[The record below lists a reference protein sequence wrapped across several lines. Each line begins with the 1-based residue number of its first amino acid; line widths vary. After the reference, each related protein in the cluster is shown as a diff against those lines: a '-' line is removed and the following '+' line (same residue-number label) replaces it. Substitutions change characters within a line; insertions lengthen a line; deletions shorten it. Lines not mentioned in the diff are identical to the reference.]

1 MSTQKIL
8 IVDDE
13 KLILISTR
21 IVLESVGYGVVTAA
35 SGEEAIGKAREES
48 PGLILLDIM
57 MPGIDGWETLSRLKE
72 DAETKDIP
80 VIIFTAREHS
90 RGRLRCPGASQA
102 SSSRW
107 MSATTRFCST
117 TWLPSGRLM
126 RHAPRSYQSMTPRIS
141 SPSRRRK
148 TSGVWASAWRR

>member
-21 IVLESVGYGVVTAA
+21 IVLESVGYNVLTAA
-35 SGEEAIGKAREES
+35 SGEEAIRSAREEV

-72 DAETKDIP
+72 DPVTKEIP

-90 RGRLRCPGASQA
+90 RGRQLAREMGAADYFQKPFEPDELIA
-102 SSSRW
+102 IVEEYLVPANART
-107 MSATTRFCST
+107 A
-117 TWLPSGRLM
+117 
-126 RHAPRSYQSMTPRIS
+126 
-141 SPSRRRK
+141 
-148 TSGVWASAWRR
+148 

>member
-1 MSTQKIL
+1 MNNRTTL

-21 IVLESVGYGVVTAA
+21 IVLESVGFTVLTADG
-35 SGEEAIGKAREES
+35 GEAAIATAKAKK

-72 DAETKDIP
+72 DPETRDIP

-90 RGRLRCPGASQA
+90 RGRHLAREMGAVDYFQKPFEPDELISIVGQY
-102 SSSRW
+102 
-107 MSATTRFCST
+107 
-117 TWLPSGRLM
+117 L
-126 RHAPRSYQSMTPRIS
+126 TPENAEAR
-141 SPSRRRK
+141 
-148 TSGVWASAWRR
+148 

>member
-1 MSTQKIL
+1 MSDHKIL

-21 IVLESVGYGVVTAA
+21 IVLESVGYCVVTAA
-35 SGEEAIGKAREES
+35 SGEEAIGDAKEEK

-90 RGRLRCPGASQA
+90 RGRQLAREMGAADYFQKPFEPDELIA
-102 SSSRW
+102 IVEEYLVPE
-107 MSATTRFCST
+107 TTENV
-117 TWLPSGRLM
+117 PAG
-126 RHAPRSYQSMTPRIS
+126 
-141 SPSRRRK
+141 
-148 TSGVWASAWRR
+148 

>member
-21 IVLESVGYGVVTAA
+21 IVLESVGYNVLTAA
-35 SGEEAIGKAREES
+35 SGEEAIRSAGEEI

-72 DAETKDIP
+72 DPETKDIP

-90 RGRLRCPGASQA
+90 RGRQLAREMGAADYFQKPFEPDELIA
-102 SSSRW
+102 IVEEYLVPANAR
-107 MSATTRFCST
+107 T
-117 TWLPSGRLM
+117 
-126 RHAPRSYQSMTPRIS
+126 
-141 SPSRRRK
+141 
-148 TSGVWASAWRR
+148 V

>member
-1 MSTQKIL
+1 MSNQKIL

-21 IVLESVGYGVVTAA
+21 IVLESVGYSVLTAA
-35 SGEEAIGKAREES
+35 SGEEAISAALAER

-72 DAETKDIP
+72 NPDTKDIP

-90 RGRLRCPGASQA
+90 RGRHLAREMGAADYFQKPFEPDELIA
-102 SSSRW
+102 IVEEYLV
-107 MSATTRFCST
+107 TENV
-117 TWLPSGRLM
+117 
-126 RHAPRSYQSMTPRIS
+126 Q
-141 SPSRRRK
+141 
-148 TSGVWASAWRR
+148 TS

>member
-1 MSTQKIL
+1 MSKKTL

-21 IVLESVGYGVVTAA
+21 IVLESVGYQVVTAA
-35 SGEEAIGKAREES
+35 SGEEALVKARETY

-72 DAETKDIP
+72 DPDLKDIP

-90 RGRLRCPGASQA
+90 RGRQLAREMGAVDYFQKPFEPDELISIVEEYLVTENVSA
-102 SSSRW
+102 S
-107 MSATTRFCST
+107 
-117 TWLPSGRLM
+117 
-126 RHAPRSYQSMTPRIS
+126 
-141 SPSRRRK
+141 
-148 TSGVWASAWRR
+148 